1 MVNTEVIEDVMKNNK
16 LAKFTHVIYGD
27 DNAPMILL
35 AGNRLYDKNVLVQVD
50 LYHNFLDTVILMPE
64 LPQKLF
70 KFWELVERP
79 VQKEIFGEIYKT
91 SFEIWL
97 DEIADLINKTVK
109 PNIPHPSVINS
120 YPFTSASLSLFAKV
134 YGMKSVAFNSKF
146 SETVYYFKEY
156 DKESFVVVKSHI
168 NNAGG
173 IGSGFHAYL
182 AKSSEIKML
191 LSEHER
197 YLNKPF

>member
-1 MVNTEVIEDVMKNNK
+1 MVNTEILEELINNARLPKFIHTLNEDNIPLIVIAGNNLYNKN
-16 LAKFTHVIYGD
+16 
-27 DNAPMILL
+27 ILL
-35 AGNRLYDKNVLVQVD
+35 EIDVN
-50 LYHNFLDTVILMPE
+50 HNMFDSVILTPVII
-64 LPQKLF
+64 KD
-70 KFWELVERP
+70 KFWRLIERP

-91 SFEIWL
+91 SYEIWL

-156 DKESFVVVKSHI
+156 DKESFVVVRSHI